1 MFKFFKKKQK
11 KQETVLEPPADT
23 TPLDKIEWLNY
34 YFEKMRIGD
43 YINLVQRPKRMIW
56 VNFISGVA
64 RGLGFTVGV
73 TILGALAIYILSKMI
88 DMPLVGNFI
97 SELMDYVETTQKIRA

>member
-11 KQETVLEPPADT
+11 KQETVLEPLANT
-23 TPLDKIEWLNY
+23 TPSDKIEWLNY

-56 VNFISGVA
+56 INFISGVA

-73 TILGALAIYILSKMI
+73 TILGALAIYIFSRMI
-88 DMPLVGNFI
+88 DMPLIGNFI
-97 SELMDYVETTQKIRA
+97 SELMDYVEATQNIRA